1 MYLRAILLLTIMLT
15 FLVAPDLAMAQ
26 ANIFTPE
33 AGDKSMVIMGAIFGG
48 LGVFAGGADPFID
61 GILAFN
67 GAVLTIGGVLV
78 SYTILIGTI
87 GTAHDGEMLGK
98 KFSSAWVPIRTAA
111 GTALV
116 LPVIGGGYCVMQAIV
131 GWLIV
136 QGIGLADVVWG
147 KFANSTDMKFLS
159 SNGTISSTARVMG
172 YDVFKIMY
180 CKNMITQMN
189 KDLRA
194 TDAGKLSIS
203 EQVGKATTFTG
214 GIMYGA
220 SPEGNG
226 LKENSCGKILYPESK
241 EISVSSVFTNQAE
254 MNAART
260 AISNA
265 HKSATDSLISEM
277 DSLTSQM
284 VTSKTP
290 ATVAQIETVI
300 SKYQEKINSAAAGQV
315 GKLSDFK
322 TLASNMAKDGWF
334 MAGAF
339 YTKMAWYADVV
350 HRATTNTPT
359 TNTPSDSVFSNKL
372 FQDEVQKYDS
382 LMKAVSLKTG
392 GSLTGGFG
400 VNAETGVENSEGAE
414 TVFKKLFDPSI
425 FTDTGYNAAEH
436 PLMGLKRLGNTL
448 LGIWAAGSAGL
459 VVLSGMSGGW
469 TTEIATQIATGGTFS
484 AAKAV
489 PALLSLFSGLL
500 TFVLAGG
507 IILSYV
513 LPMMP
518 FFLWFGATLGWIV
531 MCIEAILAAPM
542 WAVMHL
548 SPHGDDMVGT
558 GGQGYRLVLSLM
570 LRPVL
575 MIFGLIASFV
585 IINVLGQILSEIFL
599 GTFVIGQSDANFL
612 IKFVGY
618 TIVSPLLFGWTMFVL
633 IKKSFSMI
641 HVIPEEML
649 KWFGGTNSPQ
659 LGDFANTVGGE
670 QGGAMAGAAL
680 MANQAKGLTSGATEQ
695 VVGNLRGDISQKT
708 ADAKAHEKSIQSAFG
723 GNASKIQELQGGSL
737 YDQQKFMGQY
747 DAEKKSL
754 GGEGSVGGEA
764 FDQAFQNISAS
775 PEGSTMTTADKIGAA
790 KSQALDKMFGTQDG
804 QAAAAISKMTG
815 GSLSGSKFNSLMSDF
830 QNKSKTLARNEGITS
845 EEANSRIGGALS
857 DGLKNA
863 FEMGPA
869 TPSSVKK
876 SVQSEFAKL
885 GLPEISSKP
894 IGGGDAGGGEKLP
907 SE

>member
-15 FLVAPDLAMAQ
+15 FLIAPDVAMAQ

-33 AGDKSMVIMGAIFGG
+33 AGDKSMVVMGAIFGG

-67 GAVLTIGGVLV
+67 SAVLTIGGVLV

-116 LPVIGGGYCVMQAIV
+116 LPVIGGGYCIMQAIV
-131 GWLIV
+131 AWLIV

-147 KFANSTDMKFLS
+147 KFANTTDMKFLS
-159 SNGTISSTARVMG
+159 SSGTISSTARVMG

-189 KDLRA
+189 KDLRS
-194 TDAGKLSIS
+194 TDGGKLSIS
-203 EQVGKATTFTG
+203 EQVGKATPFTG

-241 EISVSSVFTNQAE
+241 DISVSSVFTNQAE

-277 DSLTSQM
+277 DSLTSTM

-300 SKYQEKINSAAAGQV
+300 SKYQEKINTAAAGQV

-339 YTKMAWYADVV
+339 YTKMAWYSDVV

-359 TNTPSDSVFSNKL
+359 TNTPSDSVFANKL
-372 FQDEVQKYDS
+372 FQDEVQKYDT
-382 LMKAVSLKTG
+382 LMKSVSLKTG

-414 TVFKKLFDPSI
+414 TVFKKLFDPSV
-425 FTDTGYNAAEH
+425 FTDTGYNEAEH
-436 PLMGLKRLGNTL
+436 PLMALKRLGNTL

-531 MCIEAILAAPM
+531 MCVEAILAAPM

-599 GTFVIGQSDANFL
+599 GAFVIGQSDANFL

-680 MANQAKGLTSGATEQ
+680 MANQARGLTSGATEQ
-695 VVGNLRGDISQKT
+695 VVGKLRGDIGQKT
-708 ADAKAHEKSIQSAFG
+708 ADAKAHEKSVQSAFG
-723 GNASKIQELQGGSL
+723 GNASKIQELNGTSM
-737 YDQQKFMGQY
+737 YDQQKFMSQY
-747 DAEKKSL
+747 DAEKKSV

-775 PEGSTMTTADKIGAA
+775 PEGSTMTTSDKLSAA

-804 QAAAAISKMTG
+804 QAANAISRMTG

-830 QNKSKTLARNEGITS
+830 QNKSKTLARSEGITS
-845 EEANSRIGGALS
+845 EEANAKIGGALNN
-857 DGLKNA
+857 GLKNA
-863 FEMGPA
+863 LDMGPA
-869 TPSSVKK
+869 TPSAVKS

-894 IGGGDAGGGEKLP
+894 FGGGNGGGKPPPTE
-907 SE
+907 

>member
-1 MYLRAILLLTIMLT
+1 MYLRAILLLTIMLL
-15 FLVAPDLAMAQ
+15 FLVAPEVAMAQ
-26 ANIFTPE
+26 SNIFQPV
-33 AGDKSMVIMGAIFGG
+33 AGDKSMVVMGAIFGG

-131 GWLIV
+131 GWLII

-147 KFANSTDMKFLS
+147 KFANSTDMKFVSSSGVLS
-159 SNGTISSTARVMG
+159 SSARTMG

-189 KDLRA
+189 KDLRE
-194 TDAGKLSIS
+194 TDAGKLSLAAQS
-203 EQVGKATTFTG
+203 GVATTFSG
-214 GIMYGA
+214 GIVYGA
-220 SPEGNG
+220 KPEGNG
-226 LKENSCGKILYPESK
+226 LKENSCGRILYPETN
-241 EISVSSVFTNQAE
+241 EIDVGGTTNLSTVGE
-254 MNAART
+254 MNAARV
-260 AISNA
+260 AINNA
-265 HKSATDSLISEM
+265 HKTATDTLISEM
-277 DSLTSQM
+277 DSLTNTM

-290 ATVAQIETVI
+290 VTVAQIETII
-300 SKYQEKINSAAAGQV
+300 SKYQEKINNAASGQV
-315 GKLSDFK
+315 GKLGDFK

-350 HRATTNTPT
+350 YKATSNTPT
-359 TNTPSDSVFSNKL
+359 TSTPSDSVFSNQL

-382 LMKAVSLKTG
+382 LMKAVSLKTD

-414 TVFKKLFDPSI
+414 TLFKKI
-425 FTDTGYNAAEH
+425 FNKITPFKVDQDEH
-436 PLMGLKRLGNTL
+436 PLMAIKRLGNNL
-448 LGIWAAGSAGL
+448 LGVWSVGSIGL
-459 VVLSGMSGGW
+459 IGLSGLSDSLAAKAISVAG
-469 TTEIATQIATGGTFS
+469 FS
-484 AAKAV
+484 AASAMAAV
-489 PALLSLFSGLL
+489 VSLFSGLL
-500 TFVLAGG
+500 TFILAGG

-518 FFLWFGATLGWIV
+518 FFLWFGATLGWVI

-585 IINVLGQILSEIFL
+585 IIGVLGRILTEVFL

-618 TIVSPLLFGWTMFVL
+618 ALVSPLLYGWTMFVL

-680 MANQAKGLTSGATEQ
+680 MANQAKSLTGGATDQ
-695 VVGNLRGDISQKT
+695 IVGKLRNDIAQKG
-708 ADAKAHEKSIQSAFG
+708 AEAKAHEKSVQSAFG
-723 GNASKIQELQGGSL
+723 GNASKIQELQGSSM
-737 YDQQKFMGQY
+737 YDQQKFMNQY
-747 DAEKKSL
+747 DSEKKSL

-830 QNKSKTLARNEGITS
+830 SAKSETLRTTQGITS
-845 EEANSRIGGALS
+845 EEANAKIGGALS

-876 SVQSEFAKL
+876 SVQSEFTKL

-894 IGGGDAGGGEKLP
+894 IGDAGGGNLNGDK
-907 SE
+907 